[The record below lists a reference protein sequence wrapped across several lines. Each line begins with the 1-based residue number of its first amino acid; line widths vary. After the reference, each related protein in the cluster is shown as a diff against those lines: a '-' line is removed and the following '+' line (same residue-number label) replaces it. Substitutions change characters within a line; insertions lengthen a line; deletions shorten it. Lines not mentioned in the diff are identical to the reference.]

1 MLINNFKKQKCQILY
16 NIVDNKNQIIMRLIK
31 ILTIVISL
39 TMVTTATAQLQVLQ
53 NGNTIL
59 GGGNS
64 SFPYA
69 TTKLSVNG
77 SISLKSSLE
86 IMNLNNTNSGW
97 GGQIRF
103 TSNNLSGINH
113 IIVDNGAHE
122 MILFPGYS
130 HSDAAT
136 RKVTLAGAL
145 DVYGYSSLAGGGY
158 FSDINLKENVTKL
171 EGSLDK
177 ILKLQGVNFTWKK
190 GVTKKSGKE
199 RVDITEGLP
208 KGKQLGFI
216 AQEVEA
222 VIPEIVNT
230 TTSGY
235 KSLEYHT
242 ITALLVEAMKEQQSQ
257 IKTLEAQVTALTETL
272 EKQSSDSFIEE
283 NTSASLSQNIPNP
296 FSTSAKINYS
306 LPESYGSAV
315 LMISD
320 LQGKALR
327 TIALKAGM
335 DQVLEISSEKF
346 QNGIYLYSMI
356 VEGKV
361 LKTRR
366 FVISK

>member
-1 MLINNFKKQKCQILY
+1 MKLITILA
-16 NIVDNKNQIIMRLIK
+16 IA
-31 ILTIVISL
+31 ISL

-53 NGNTIL
+53 NGNTIV

-77 SISLKSSLE
+77 STSVKSRLE
-86 IMNLNNTNSGW
+86 IMNLNNTNTGW

-113 IIVDNGAHE
+113 LIADNGAHE

-130 HSDAAT
+130 HSDASS
-136 RKVTLAGAL
+136 RKVSVFGAL
-145 DVYGYSSLAGGGY
+145 NVYGYASLAGGGY
-158 FSDINLKENVTKL
+158 FSDRNLKENITKL

-177 ILKLQGVNFTWKK
+177 VLKLQGVNFSWKK
-190 GVTKKSGKE
+190 GVLIKE
-199 RVDITEGLP
+199 GDEQVDITSGLP
-208 KGKQLGFI
+208 NGKQLGFI
-216 AQEVEA
+216 AQDVEA
-222 VIPEIVNT
+222 VVPEVVNT
-230 TTSGY
+230 TSSGY

-257 IKTLEAQVTALTETL
+257 IKALEEQLTVLNEVL
-272 EKQSSDSFIEE
+272 EKQKEGAFIEE
-283 NTSASLSQNIPNP
+283 NVSVSLSQNIPNP
-296 FSTSAKINYS
+296 FADTAKIRYS
-306 LPESYGSAV
+306 LPESYGDGV

-320 LQGKALR
+320 LQGKALN
-327 TIALKAGM
+327 TIALKVGL
-335 DQVLEISSEKF
+335 DQVLEISSEKL
-346 QNGIYLYSMI
+346 QNGIYLYSMV